1 MKRPARNFCDTAK
14 CKCRVHC
21 GACRGNEAWRKKES
35 APDDCPHGVTI
46 DSLPPRVDVTAL
58 AKTRQAVCDE
68 CEIDCPIKR
77 DTRCHRKAI
86 LNREQF
92 HCPEGKF

>member
-1 MKRPARNFCDTAK
+1 M
-14 CKCRVHC
+14 
-21 GACRGNEAWRKKES
+21 
-35 APDDCPHGVTI
+35 CPHKHKGRPITL
-46 DSLPPRVDVTAL
+46 DNLPPEAKLKGEPRVARTTL
-58 AKTRQAVCDE
+58 AGTRQAVCDE